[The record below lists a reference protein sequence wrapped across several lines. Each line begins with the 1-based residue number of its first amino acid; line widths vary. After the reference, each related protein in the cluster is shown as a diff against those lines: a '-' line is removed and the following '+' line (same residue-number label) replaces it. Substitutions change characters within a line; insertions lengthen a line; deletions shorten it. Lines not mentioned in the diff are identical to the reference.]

1 MRKENSIRLNR
12 DVYRDKVYACWL
24 GKNIGGTMGT
34 PYEGTHDYLDVKGFV
49 TKENVVLPNDDLDL
63 QLVWLYAVE
72 KIGSRAINAMSLGEF
87 WLGFLPANWNE
98 YGIGKINMRRGLLPP
113 LAGDYENVWQDS
125 NGAWIR
131 TEVWASLAPA
141 SPDIAAKYAIEDA
154 KVDHGAG
161 EGTYAAAFVAAMQSA
176 AFVISDLR
184 KCIEIGLAA
193 IPENCRM
200 ADSIRLT
207 LECYDKGMSPL
218 DTRNAIQRRN
228 QDVGDGWF
236 QAPSNVA
243 YAILGLLYGG
253 GDFKKTMICAINCGD
268 DTDCTAATVGAT
280 LGILGGTA
288 AIPED
293 WKKHIGDD
301 IVTISIDRH
310 DSSACRK
317 LPNTCTELT
326 DRVVRRAPHVLF
338 DNEADVCLTD
348 GETVLPDNLSE
359 KLLAGGKIR
368 QSLLNLRK
376 NSMHFDFSVLSADVV
391 LESAPEIRPNG
402 SVDIELTLTANTHT
416 FGHNPYAVGFR
427 WWLPEGFRVEGERM
441 SMTLH
446 RKDGVRHLCGYN
458 GKRTTRFTISAG
470 EQLSA
475 TNRCVLEIVAEGR
488 CTPMYIPV
496 TLLG

>member
-1 MRKENSIRLNR
+1 MCNENRIRLNR
-12 DVYRDKVYACWL
+12 GVYRDKVYACWL

-34 PYEGTHDYLDVKGFV
+34 PYEATHDYLDIKGFV
-49 TKENVVLPNDDLDL
+49 TEANRVLPNDDLDL

-72 KIGSRAINAMSLGEF
+72 KLGSRAINAVSLGEF
-87 WLGFLPANWNE
+87 WLSFLPANWNE

-113 LAGDYENVWQDS
+113 LAGDYENVWQHS

-141 SPDIAAKYAIEDA
+141 SPEIAAKYAIEDA

-176 AFVISDLR
+176 AFVVPDLR
-184 KCIEIGLAA
+184 KCIEIGLAS

-207 LECYDKGMSPL
+207 LECYDKGMSPF
-218 DTRNAIQRRN
+218 DTRNTIQKLN
-228 QDVGDGWF
+228 QDIGDGWF
-236 QAPSNVA
+236 QAPSNVS
-243 YAILGLLYGG
+243 YAILGLLFGQ
-253 GDFKKTMICAINCGD
+253 GDFKKSMIDAINCGD

-293 WKKHIGDD
+293 WKKHIGDN

-310 DSSACRK
+310 DSSACRN
-317 LPNTCTELT
+317 LPGTCTELT
-326 DRVVRRAPHVLF
+326 DRVIRQTPHVLF
-338 DNEADVCLTD
+338 DNEAKVCLTD

-359 KLLAGGKIR
+359 ELFVSGKTR
-368 QSLLNLRK
+368 ESLLHLRK
-376 NSMHFDFSVLSADVV
+376 NSMHFDFPILSADIV
-391 LESAPEIRPNG
+391 LECEPEIRPNG
-402 SVDIELTLTANTHT
+402 SVDLEVTLVANSHT
-416 FGHNPYAVGFR
+416 FGCNPYAIQLR
-427 WWLPEGFRVEGERM
+427 WWLPEGFRAEGERM

-446 RKDGVRHLCGYN
+446 RKDGAAHPCGCT
-458 GKRTTRFTISAG
+458 GQRTTRFTIFAG
-470 EQLSA
+470 ERNFA

-488 CTPMYIPV
+488 CAPMYIPV